1 MPSQSGPAFNG
12 SNPALR
18 GQSANP
24 RTGRPDTGGEQL
36 DVLQT
41 GHHQHRANQ
50 AAHSPAAQRRVHDI
64 ADAPGRG
71 ASIVPMTPR
80 PPGPSSQ
87 AGRGL

>member
-41 GHHQHRANQ
+41 GHHQHRANHGG
-50 AAHSPAAQRRVHDI
+50 AATGPRHS
-64 ADAPGRG
+64 
-71 ASIVPMTPR
+71 
-80 PPGPSSQ
+80 
-87 AGRGL
+87 